1 MPESH
6 PTNPGP
12 MPSLIL
18 VAPLAPPAMTAQE
31 AIALVKRNFGY
42 PADMPDSIWRTE
54 YGGYETW
61 YPRPGEEPGRLYPLR
76 VTDVW
81 KVTATGERL
90 RDYFIPG
97 PDRDKTPDPNY
108 VMAVV
113 IDDKE
118 RRIFEHR
125 GYPLD

>member
-6 PTNPGP
+6 PTNPSP

-18 VAPLAPPAMTAQE
+18 VEPLAPPVLTGQD
-31 AIALVKRNFGY
+31 AIAIVKANFGY
-42 PADMPDSIWRTE
+42 PSDMPDSIWRTE
-54 YGGYETW
+54 YGGYQHW
-61 YPRPGEEPGRLYPLR
+61 YPRLGEPRTVQPLR

-90 RDYFIPG
+90 QDYFIPG
-97 PDRDKTPDPNY
+97 PDRDSTPDPHY
-108 VMAVV
+108 VMAIL

-118 RRIFEHR
+118 RTIFEHR

>member
-1 MPESH
+1 
-6 PTNPGP
+6 

-18 VAPLAPPAMTAQE
+18 VEPLAPPVMTSDE
-31 AIALVKRNFGY
+31 AVNLVKKNFCY
-42 PADMPDSIWRTE
+42 PPEMPEGIWRTE
-54 YGGYETW
+54 YGGYQHW
-61 YPRPGEEPGRLYPLR
+61 YPRPGEPRTVQPPR

-97 PDRDKTPDPNY
+97 PDRDRAPDPNY
-108 VMAVV
+108 VMA
-113 IDDKE
+113 ILIEDKE